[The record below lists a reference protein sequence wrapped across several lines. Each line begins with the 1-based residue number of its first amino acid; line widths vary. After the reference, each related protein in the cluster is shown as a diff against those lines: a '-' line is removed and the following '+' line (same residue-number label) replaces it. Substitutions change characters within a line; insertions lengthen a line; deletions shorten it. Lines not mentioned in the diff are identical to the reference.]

1 MNQIEALRR
10 LQQLGTP
17 VFETRDASAL
27 LEVTPANANMILR
40 RLANQNLITHLS
52 RGRWLMGT
60 SLPRFALPEL
70 ISAPYPAYVSMQ
82 SALFHRGLI
91 EQVPAVV
98 YAATL
103 GKPRRINTPLG
114 TISFHRLPAELF
126 LGYEIE
132 PDGSKIATAEKA
144 LFDTLYLAPARSRL
158 FARLPE
164 LEIPPRFRWQQLREL
179 AALVSFPRRRV
190 HIERRIEELAR
201 HARGVSASRAT
212 RESAGTRAARYSRKS
227 SRDRRR

>member
-10 LQQLGTP
+10 LRRLGAP

-40 RLANQNLITHLS
+40 RLADQDLITHLA
-52 RGRWLMGT
+52 RGRWAMGT

-70 ISAPYPAYVSMQ
+70 VSAPYPAYVSMQ

-98 YAATL
+98 YAVTL
-103 GKPRRINTPLG
+103 GKPRRVSTPLG

-164 LEIPPRFRWQQLREL
+164 LDIPRQFRWQELREL
-179 AALVSFPRRRV
+179 AALVKFARRRV
-190 HIERRIEELAR
+190 HIERRIEQLER
-201 HARGVSASRAT
+201 DSAP
-212 RESAGTRAARYSRKS
+212 RAAAAP
-227 SRDRRR
+227 RRPRRSQRRSE

>member
-10 LQQLGTP
+10 LRRLGTP
-17 VFETRDASAL
+17 VFETRDAGAL
-27 LEVTPANANMILR
+27 LEVTPANANIILR
-40 RLANQNLITHLS
+40 RLADQDLITHLA
-52 RGRWLMGT
+52 RGRWLMGG

-82 SALFHRGLI
+82 SALFHHGLI
-91 EQVPAVV
+91 EQIPAVI

-103 GKPRRINTPLG
+103 GKPRRVNTPLG

-126 LGYEIE
+126 LGFEIE
-132 PDGSKIATAEKA
+132 ADGSKVATAEKG

-164 LEIPPRFRWQQLREL
+164 LEIPPQFRWPQLHEF
-179 AALVSFPRRRV
+179 AALVKFARRRV
-190 HIERRIEELAR
+190 HIERRIEELEQN
-201 HARGVSASRAT
+201 RAP
-212 RESAGTRAARYSRKS
+212 G
-227 SRDRRR
+227 RR

>member
-10 LQQLGTP
+10 LQQLGVP

-27 LEVTPANANMILR
+27 LQVSPANANMILR
-40 RLANQNLITHLS
+40 RLADQNLITHLS

-60 SLPRFALPEL
+60 SLPRFTLPEL
-70 ISAPYPAYVSMQ
+70 LAAPYPAYVSMQ

-98 YAATL
+98 YAVTL
-103 GKPRRINTPLG
+103 GKPRRVSTPLG
-114 TISFHRLPAELF
+114 TISFHHLPAELF

-132 PDGSKIATAEKA
+132 PDGSKVATAEKA

-158 FARLPE
+158 FAHLPE
-164 LEIPPRFRWQQLREL
+164 LEVPPKFRWQQLHEF
-179 AALVSFPRRRV
+179 AALVEFPRRRV
-190 HIERRIEELAR
+190 HTERRIEQLAR
-201 HARGVSASRAT
+201 DFAPRTG
-212 RESAGTRAARYSRKS
+212 RAAKPT
-227 SRDRRR
+227 RRAR

>member
-1 MNQIEALRR
+1 
-10 LQQLGTP
+10 
-17 VFETRDASAL
+17 
-27 LEVTPANANMILR
+27 
-40 RLANQNLITHLS
+40 
-52 RGRWLMGT
+52 MGT

-70 ISAPYPAYVSMQ
+70 VSAPYPSYVSMQ

-126 LGYEIE
+126 LGYEME
-132 PDGSKIATAEKA
+132 ADGSKIATAEKA

-164 LEIPPRFRWQQLREL
+164 LEIPPQFDWRQLYEF
-179 AALVSFPRRRV
+179 AALVNFPRRRV
-190 HIERRIEELAR
+190 HIERRIEQLAR
-201 HARGVSASRAT
+201 HAREASALRAT
-212 RESAGTRAARYSRKS
+212 RGSAETRGARSPRRS
-227 SRDRRR
+227 SRGRQR